1 VHRIVS
7 TIKRQSDVSI
17 GCLALVPGRRR
28 KAPREHLSPTTPSV
42 LSRQHAMH
50 PGSTV
55 GYRLTM
61 PENPTQAVDLSWFCT
76 LNLDDRVNL
85 LNNPRQ
91 SLISQFVERI
101 LAQVRYHEIK
111 QAVIDETLWSGTATW
126 RLDELMTA
134 KLEEDSQKL
143 DRWFDS
149 LTPAERNHVIAHRR
163 DEGTQAAST
172 ASDVDPRMAH
182 PYLDMKATKLGRP

>member
-1 VHRIVS
+1 VAYRLGAWPWFQAVDAGPQENIFTHDTIVFS
-7 TIKRQSDVSI
+7 
-17 GCLALVPGRRR
+17 
-28 KAPREHLSPTTPSV
+28 H
-42 LSRQHAMH
+42 QHAMH
-50 PGSTV
+50 PGLTV
-55 GYRLTM
+55 GYRSTM
-61 PENPTQAVDLSWFCT
+61 PDPTQAVDLSWFYT

-91 SLISQFVERI
+91 SLISQFVQRI

-126 RLDELMTA
+126 KLDELMMA
-134 KLEEDSQKL
+134 KLEDDSQKL